1 MQNYCGMA
9 IRQIP
14 EQLHVMKKGIGAEDL
29 EARDQFCPKNIHSW
43 CICQS
48 EKIAGNSTYKIYQ
61 LQ

>member
-1 MQNYCGMA
+1 MQNYHGMA

-14 EQLHVMKKGIGAEDL
+14 EQLHEMKKGIGAEDL

-48 EKIAGNSTYKIYQ
+48 EKIAGNST
-61 LQ
+61 